1 LRKGGNKMDQ
11 EIIIGKNPVIEAL
24 KSGRSVNKVLVSEQ
38 LNHTVL
44 KKLQQLAKEAGTI
57 VQKVPKSKLDQID
70 NGNHQGVIAYVASY
84 QYADLEDLFKR
95 AAERQEDP
103 FFIILDE
110 LEDPHN
116 LGSILRTGDA
126 TGVHGVII
134 PKRRSVGLTSTV
146 AKTAAG
152 AMEHIPVARVT
163 NIANTIDELKERN
176 VWVVGTEAEA
186 TEDYRRL
193 DGSLPIALVIG
204 NEGKGISRL
213 VRKKCDWTVS
223 LPMKG
228 KVSSLNASVAC
239 SLLLYEVYRKRFPIG
254 EV

>member
-1 LRKGGNKMDQ
+1 MDQ
-11 EIIIGKNPVIEAL
+11 EFIVGKNPVIEAL

-38 LNHTVL
+38 LNANTQG
-44 KKLQQLAKEAGTI
+44 KLRMLVKEAGTVI
-57 VQKVPKSKLDQID
+57 QKVPRNKLDQITSE
-70 NGNHQGVIAYVASY
+70 NHQGVIAYVASY
-84 QYADLEDLFKR
+84 QYATLDDLFNRATKR
-95 AAERQEDP
+95 NEDP

-116 LGSILRTGDA
+116 LGSILRTADA
-126 TGVHGVII
+126 VGAHGVII
-134 PKRRSVGLTSTV
+134 PKRRSVGLTATV

-186 TEDYRRL
+186 TQDYRRL
-193 DGSLPIALVIG
+193 DGTLPIAVVIG
-204 NEGKGISRL
+204 NEGKGMSRL
-213 VRKKCDWTVS
+213 VQKKCDFTVS

-239 SLLLYEVYRKRFPIG
+239 SLLLYEVYRKRYSLG
-254 EV
+254 ES